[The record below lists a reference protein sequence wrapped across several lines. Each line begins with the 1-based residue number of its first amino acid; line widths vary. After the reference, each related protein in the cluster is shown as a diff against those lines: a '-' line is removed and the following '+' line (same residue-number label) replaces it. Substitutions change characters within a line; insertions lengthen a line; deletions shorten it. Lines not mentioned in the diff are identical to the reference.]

1 MSKEDYEK
9 IQHLEQVYMLAHTQ
23 RYIRGIQF
31 DEFDLTKSIY
41 MKHINNYS
49 DIWKINCGACV
60 LDLYG
65 RMYTAIQQY
74 KSSIVEP
81 VIDKIID
88 KVIVEPVKEQVK
100 KETIKKETVKKTVT
114 KKTNTKADVKNK
126 R

>member
-81 VIDKIID
+81 IIE